1 VAKKKRDRLKRDR
14 FQAEYSAMKRK
25 MRTITV
31 DDKDPDHKNS
41 AYWDLGIRRKKYYSS
56 MRKRRK

>member
-1 VAKKKRDRLKRDR
+1 MAGKRRKRSSS
-14 FQAEYSAMKRK
+14 EYWAMKRQ